1 MIGLRAGLSLGLIH
15 YAGPGGPQA
24 WVPIIRGRRGWPL
37 PWQHSV
43 QMKDRCPPPRPPQE
57 PLGCQTASRQRSSRI
72 TEREDRSLIV
82 PAAPSCVPKP

>member
-43 QMKDRCPPPRPPQE
+43 QMKDRCPPPAPR
-57 PLGCQTASRQRSSRI
+57 RSPWAAKQHQGSEAAESLNVK
-72 TEREDRSLIV
+72 TE
-82 PAAPSCVPKP
+82 A

>member
-15 YAGPGGPQA
+15 YAGLGGPQA

-43 QMKDRCPPPRPPQE
+43 QMKDRCPPLPPAGA
-57 PLGCQTASRQRSSRI
+57 PGLPNSI
-72 TEREDRSLIV
+72 K
-82 PAAPSCVPKP
+82 AAKQQNH